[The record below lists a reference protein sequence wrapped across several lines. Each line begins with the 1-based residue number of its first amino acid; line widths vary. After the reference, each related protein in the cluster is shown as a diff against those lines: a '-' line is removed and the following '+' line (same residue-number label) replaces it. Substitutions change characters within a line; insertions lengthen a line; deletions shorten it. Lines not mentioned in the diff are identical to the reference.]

1 MVVLTPN
8 LKISFVVTK
17 KEALEGYNLNK
28 KWVQTPCDIYLPY
41 EGLSMQVL

>member
-28 KWVQTPCDIYLPY
+28 KWVQTPFDIYLPY
-41 EGLSMQVL
+41 EGLSMQIL